1 MVLRSS
7 TVCNIHSTALQADL
21 GVNLSSSPYW
31 TMVFARKTKLKSHY
45 NQHGQNEC
53 GIKGSAPLM
62 EISTMIHSLVYS
74 LGYCATVNARI
85 IISINETKFLFIL
98 SFHF

>member
-1 MVLRSS
+1 MVIRSS

-45 NQHGQNEC
+45 NQHGQNE
-53 GIKGSAPLM
+53 KNV
-62 EISTMIHSLVYS
+62 E
-74 LGYCATVNARI
+74 
-85 IISINETKFLFIL
+85 
-98 SFHF
+98 